1 MKFSL
6 FNRPHLGMRAGFDLY
21 SIAAGIAASVSVV
34 VSYPWLFIGG

>member
-1 MKFSL
+1 MKISL

-21 SIAAGIAASVSVV
+21 SIVAGVVASLSVV